1 MIRRATLQRFC
12 PQGKQRRPRTPAAP
26 LARQGKAASPNAPQA
41 AGPCSWACRR
51 LPAPPPHPNRNA
63 ARPPPARGAGARL
76 HGAEGIGCRLGLGA
90 LGLRALG
97 PLGLWAFGPLGLWPL
112 GLWAFGPLGLW
123 AFGPLGLWAF
133 GPLGLWAFGPLGLG
147 AFGRVTLCPT
157 GAKRAAPALKM
168 LGRLLFFSYISFLM
182 SCMPFLFAVSI
193 LRASRFSLFRVYRR
207 KEVSGLDGSTAGA

>member
-1 MIRRATLQRFC
+1 
-12 PQGKQRRPRTPAAP
+12 

-51 LPAPPPHPNRNA
+51 LLPPPPHPNRNA

-90 LGLRALG
+90 LEPLVLEPWSLGALE
-97 PLGLWAFGPLGLWPL
+97 PS

-133 GPLGLWAFGPLGLG
+133 G
-147 AFGRVTLCPT
+147 
-157 GAKRAAPALKM
+157 
-168 LGRLLFFSYISFLM
+168 
-182 SCMPFLFAVSI
+182 
-193 LRASRFSLFRVYRR
+193 
-207 KEVSGLDGSTAGA
+207 